1 MVSRGGVAAGPCAP
15 SADGATHRPVGSAVV
30 TGAMAGP
37 DCTGT
42 RRPARS
48 RIRRSGRRSVD
59 RRTADRIRWR
69 PAVAR
74 SGADADS
81 VKRLYHRLTHDAVAR
96 PADFVVSEAGLISV
110 GQVLLKE
117 GARSA
122 VGLAVLELAVERS
135 PGSYR
140 AREALAAGYEKVGKT
155 DRAMAEYRE
164 ALRLSP
170 QLAKIS
176 ASKVE
181 RMR

>member
-1 MVSRGGVAAGPCAP
+1 IVQLANDSQQEFPFRKLVHAWLNEPYRYPVSIP
-15 SADGATHRPVGSAVV
+15 SRLL
-30 TGAMAGP
+30 
-37 DCTGT
+37 
-42 RRPARS
+42 
-48 RIRRSGRRSVD
+48 
-59 RRTADRIRWR
+59 
-69 PAVAR
+69 AVAR

-81 VKRLYHRLTHDAVAR
+81 VKRLYRRLTHDAVAR

-140 AREALAAGYEKVGKT
+140 AREALAAGYERVGKT

-181 RMR
+181 C